1 MGTSQIVTLPI
12 LTKLAA
18 NFKMAATTRFAK
30 LFSGK
35 RKAVEEG
42 LYSFKRLNDEMANKC
57 FTEELTFETEVA
69 QAAGLAAVL
78 LNKKPREERLVKMN
92 SGTTPGGLKVIEIG
106 TMRLLRIIHGSSSVK
121 TNCRDSSSG
130 RMIRLKARI
139 YTQTNYEFLV
149 ELLIR
154 FEQNKF

>member
-18 NFKMAATTRFAK
+18 NSKMAATTRFAK

-42 LYSFKRLNDEMANKC
+42 LYSFQRLNDEMANKC

-78 LNKKPREERLVKMN
+78 LNKKPIEERGEDELRNNTWWSQGYRNWHDAAFKKRLRVSRDTFEFILAEIINDIVKQPTRMKPQP
-92 SGTTPGGLKVIEIG
+92 TPP
-106 TMRLLRIIHGSSSVK
+106 
-121 TNCRDSSSG
+121 
-130 RMIRLKARI
+130 A
-139 YTQTNYEFLV
+139 TQLAICLY
-149 ELLIR
+149 
-154 FEQNKF
+154 

>member
-42 LYSFKRLNDEMANKC
+42 LYSFQRLNDEMANKC

-78 LNKKPREERLVKMN
+78 LNKKPREERGEDELRNNTWWSQGYRNWDDAAFKKRLRVSRDTFEFILAEITNDIAKQPTRMNPQPTPPATELAICLYRLV
-92 SGTTPGGLKVIEIG
+92 
-106 TMRLLRIIHGSSSVK
+106 HG
-121 TNCRDSSSG
+121 
-130 RMIRLKARI
+130 
-139 YTQTNYEFLV
+139 
-149 ELLIR
+149 
-154 FEQNKF
+154 

>member
-18 NFKMAATTRFAK
+18 NSKMAATTRFAK

-42 LYSFKRLNDEMANKC
+42 LYSFQRLNDEMANKC

-78 LNKKPREERLVKMN
+78 LNKNREKREVKMN
-92 SGTTPGGLKVIEIG
+92 SGTTPGGLKAIEIG
-106 TMRLLRIIHGSSSVK
+106 TMRLLK
-121 TNCRDSSSG
+121 ND
-130 RMIRLKARI
+130 
-139 YTQTNYEFLV
+139 
-149 ELLIR
+149 
-154 FEQNKF
+154 

>member
-78 LNKKPREERLVKMN
+78 LNKKPREER
-92 SGTTPGGLKVIEIG
+92 GEDE
-106 TMRLLRIIHGSSSVK
+106 LRNNTWWSQGYR
-121 TNCRDSSSG
+121 NWDD
-130 RMIRLKARI
+130 AAF
-139 YTQTNYEFLV
+139 TNYP
-149 ELLIR
+149 R
-154 FEQNKF
+154 